1 MPVRIGINNFM
12 ILGNVNLRTSEIHL
26 FYNLQLI
33 NVLFQDPWNSLPHLY
48 CRYLHSL
55 EKFLTN
61 QLSSLH
67 LSTDP

>member
-33 NVLFQDPWNSLPHLY
+33 NVLFQDRYAFKILSLA
-48 CRYLHSL
+48 
-55 EKFLTN
+55 
-61 QLSSLH
+61 QL
-67 LSTDP
+67 